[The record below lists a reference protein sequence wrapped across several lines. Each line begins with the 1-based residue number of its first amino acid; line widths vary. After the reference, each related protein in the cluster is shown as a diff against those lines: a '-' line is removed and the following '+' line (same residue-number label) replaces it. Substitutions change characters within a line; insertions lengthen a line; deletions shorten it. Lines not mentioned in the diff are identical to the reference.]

1 MNRKPTELIKLNIS
15 NVIPRRLAIYM
26 LGIIP
31 GLLFHLS
38 VAFGDPA
45 LAHRMIERAK
55 QVYPFEPYA
64 LLVLFVLACLI
75 IGQTFFLL
83 SWFADIFLS
92 ILYQLKRTFV
102 RLTFASWWMYK
113 WFGKLQGIPPKRSL
127 FIRSLSWLIFRARTD
142 KHGSQRAMVL
152 RCWDEAAMRLLKQRY
167 GIDKTDNHR
176 LLMDHEWEVWYSVL
190 GKPPAMLQEA
200 VMTMRTI
207 FGCGLAALSAL
218 YIAPG
223 LRNRYFVTIAV
234 VLTVSGCYQLFD
246 LAKWRQDRVRVDLVR
261 LRSVLTEL
269 AETSGNTRKTADDSD
284 KGFEIAIDSNT
295 EQDG

>member
-1 MNRKPTELIKLNIS
+1 MIKLNIS
-15 NVIPRRLAIYM
+15 NLIPRRLAIYL

-31 GLLFHLS
+31 GVLFHLS
-38 VAFGDPA
+38 VAFGDPD

-64 LLVLFVLACLI
+64 LFVLFVLSCLV

-92 ILYQLKRTFV
+92 VLYQLKRYFV
-102 RLTFASWWMYK
+102 RITFASWWMYK
-113 WFGKLQGIPPKRSL
+113 WFGKLQGIPPKRNL
-127 FIRSLSWLIFRARTD
+127 FIRSLSGLIFRARVD
-142 KHGSQRAMVL
+142 KQASQRALVL

-167 GIDKTDNHR
+167 GIDKTDSHR

-207 FGCGLAALSAL
+207 FGCGLPALSAL
-218 YIAPG
+218 YVSAG
-223 LRNRYFVTIAV
+223 LRNRYFITIAV

-246 LAKWRQDRVRVDLVR
+246 LAKWRQDRVRVGLVR

-269 AETSGNTRKTADDSD
+269 AETEGDAPNATDDSD
-284 KGFEIAIDSNT
+284 KGFEIAIDSDT
-295 EQDG
+295 KKDD

>member
-1 MNRKPTELIKLNIS
+1 MIKLNIS
-15 NVIPRRLAIYM
+15 NLIPRRLAIYL

-31 GLLFHLS
+31 GVLFHLS
-38 VAFGDPA
+38 VAFGDPD

-55 QVYPFEPYA
+55 QIYPFEPYA
-64 LLVLFVLACLI
+64 LFVLFVLVCLL

-83 SWFADIFLS
+83 AWFADIFLS
-92 ILYQLKRTFV
+92 FLYQLKRYFV
-102 RLTFASWWMYK
+102 RITFASWWMYK
-113 WFGKLQGIPPKRSL
+113 WFGKLQGIPPKRNL
-127 FIRSLSWLIFRARTD
+127 FIRSLSGLIFRARID
-142 KHGSQRAMVL
+142 KQASQRALIL
-152 RCWDEAAMRLLKQRY
+152 RCWDEAAMRLLRQRY
-167 GIDKTDNHR
+167 GIDKTDSRR

-218 YIAPG
+218 YVSPG
-223 LRNRYFVTIAV
+223 LRNRYFITIAV

-246 LAKWRQDRVRVDLVR
+246 LAKWRQDRVRVGLVR

-269 AETSGNTRKTADDSD
+269 AETKGDAPNATDESD
-284 KGFEIAIDSNT
+284 KGFEIAIDS
-295 EQDG
+295 DAKKDD

>member
-1 MNRKPTELIKLNIS
+1 LIKLNIS
-15 NVIPRRLAIYM
+15 NLIPRRLAIYL

-31 GLLFHLS
+31 GVLFQLS
-38 VAFGDPA
+38 VAFGDPD

-64 LLVLFVLACLI
+64 LFVLFVLACLV

-92 ILYQLKRTFV
+92 ILYQLKRYFV
-102 RLTFASWWMYK
+102 RITFASWWMYK
-113 WFGKLQGIPPKRSL
+113 WFGKLQGIPPKRNL
-127 FIRSLSWLIFRARTD
+127 FIRSLSGLIFRARID
-142 KHGSQRAMVL
+142 KQASQRALVL

-167 GIDKTDNHR
+167 GIDKTDSHR

-218 YIAPG
+218 YVSPG
-223 LRNRYFVTIAV
+223 LRNRYFITIAV

-246 LAKWRQDRVRVDLVR
+246 LAKWRQDRVRVGLVR

-269 AETSGNTRKTADDSD
+269 AETKGDAPSATDDSE

-295 EQDG
+295 KKDD